1 MSTTP
6 DCPTCDGAGVVVTNP
21 HMAWSGYAQL
31 LHETPCDDCAGTG
44 QIPAVA
50 S

>member
-1 MSTTP
+1 MHAT
-6 DCPTCDGAGVVVTNP
+6 DCPTCDGSGVIVTNP
-21 HMAWSGYAQL
+21 HMAWSGLAQL
-31 LHETPCDDCAGTG
+31 LHDETCGDCAGAG